1 MAMSV
6 KKRRQPAQHRYAMA
20 TAGERRMNGSN
31 PIRGWFL
38 ALLVWVMI
46 GLSPATQAASY
57 HVKGLVSGDIGTGL
71 QLHLATSATCL
82 ADNATFTLHS
92 TDTNDCFTPANY
104 NMCCSKSIKKTT
116 YDGVSTVICT
126 CGVIVIG
133 RPNLIDLADDTQT
146 IVVAKNAT
154 SFVFPTAV
162 PDTYAYAVT
171 ITGQPTAPIEKCT
184 ISFASGVIS
193 GADAT
198 AARVV
203 CSDRIFLGTF
213 N

>member
-1 MAMSV
+1 
-6 KKRRQPAQHRYAMA
+6 
-20 TAGERRMNGSN
+20 MNGSN

-38 ALLVWVMI
+38 ALSAWAMI
-46 GLSPATQAASY
+46 GVAPTTHAASY

-71 QLHLATSATCL
+71 TLQLTTSATCL

-92 TDTNDCFTPANY
+92 TDTNDCFNPANY
-104 NMCCSKSIKKTT
+104 TMCCSQSIKKTAF
-116 YDGVSTVICT
+116 DGVSTVTCT
-126 CGVIVIG
+126 CGIIVIG

-146 IVVAKNAT
+146 LVVAKNAT
-154 SFVFPTAV
+154 SFAFPTAV
-162 PDTYAYAVT
+162 PDTYAYVVSIIA
-171 ITGQPTAPIEKCT
+171 QPTGPIEKCT

-193 GADAT
+193 GADTT

-203 CSDRIFLGTF
+203 CSDRIFQGTF